1 MDAKILIADDDPEV
15 VELLRFTL
23 EAEHYNVIVASDGEE
38 AWRLTKEQLP
48 DLVILDINMP
58 KMNGFEVCENIRND
72 GSTCLIPIIMLTSLV
87 RPKDRITGIKLGADE
102 YLTKPFEPF
111 ELVARVENLLKRTR
125 QALAANPLTGL
136 PGNISIENEIKSRLQ
151 NKNVFAVL
159 YTDVDN
165 FKAFNDKY
173 GFERGDSVIRLTA
186 VILRSVVAETG
197 EKDDFVGHIGGEDF
211 VVITSPTKV
220 GPIAEKVIEN
230 FDRLIP
236 GQYDEDVRQRGYIWA
251 VGRDGKESKF
261 PLMTI
266 SIGATIV
273 EPGRFQHYSQVI
285 ERVKEMLKAAKTK
298 EGSTLVVG

>member
-1 MDAKILIADDDPEV
+1 
-15 VELLRFTL
+15 
-23 EAEHYNVIVASDGEE
+23 
-38 AWRLTKEQLP
+38 
-48 DLVILDINMP
+48 
-58 KMNGFEVCENIRND
+58 
-72 GSTCLIPIIMLTSLV
+72 MLTSLV
-87 RPKDRITGIKLGADE
+87 RPKDRLTGIKLGADE

-111 ELVARVENLLKRTR
+111 ELVARVENLLRRMR
-125 QALAANPLTGL
+125 QALSANPLTGL

-151 NKNVFAVL
+151 DKKVFAIL

-186 VILRSVVAETG
+186 VILRSVVSEFG
-197 EKDDFVGHIGGEDF
+197 EKDDFIGHIGGEDF
-211 VVITSPTKV
+211 VVITTATRV

-251 VGRDGKESKF
+251 VGRDGQEARF
-261 PLMTI
+261 PLMTL

-285 ERVKEMLKAAKTK
+285 ERVKEMLKVAKAK